1 MSYEKALTIKG
12 NDCCP
17 TTKDR
22 CKGIVTH
29 ADLKTMD

>member
-1 MSYEKALTIKG
+1 MLNEKSLTIKG
-12 NDCCP
+12 NDCHP

-29 ADLKTMD
+29 ADPKTMG